1 MSCILVN
8 CLPNS
13 HKSTPNFNAQFRT
26 LKKFSLDKDAF
37 IKKIKT
43 YSLCGMSSSGSDTTN
58 ILLFKKK
65 NMMKKPK
72 KQFKF
77 RENNAIFSTSFCVK
91 NLF

>member
-37 IKKIKT
+37 IKKKLKLT
-43 YSLCGMSSSGSDTTN
+43 HCAECLLQDQ
-58 ILLFKKK
+58 ILQIYCFSRKK
-65 NMMKKPK
+65 
-72 KQFKF
+72 
-77 RENNAIFSTSFCVK
+77 I
-91 NLF
+91 